1 MGTDLNLVHPS
12 SERAPN
18 EAPFFLIKSGFQ
30 HRLSPPCRWRQFH
43 SDGGSWFAK
52 SSCWISCE
60 FDYFSR
66 SQHRLSPLSC
76 LSKGGRRPFTSATTK
91 PQGEFALPP
100 VFQHGLSP
108 LTVAAPVQLVVAGV
122 AATPQ
127 LRSSI
132 PLTPLPLSST

>member
-18 EAPFFLIKSGFQ
+18 EVPFFLIKSGFQ
-30 HRLSPPCRWRQFH
+30 HRLSPLCRWRQFH
-43 SDGGSWFAK
+43 SDGGSWG
-52 SSCWISCE
+52 CE
-60 FDYFSR
+60 KFLFDFLRVRLFSR
-66 SQHRLSPLSC
+66 SQHRLSPLFC

-91 PQGEFALPP
+91 HQEEFAFQP
-100 VFQHGLSP
+100 VFQHRLSP
-108 LTVAAPVQLVVAGV
+108 LTVAAPVKLVVAGV

-132 PLTPLPLSST
+132 ALTPLPLSST